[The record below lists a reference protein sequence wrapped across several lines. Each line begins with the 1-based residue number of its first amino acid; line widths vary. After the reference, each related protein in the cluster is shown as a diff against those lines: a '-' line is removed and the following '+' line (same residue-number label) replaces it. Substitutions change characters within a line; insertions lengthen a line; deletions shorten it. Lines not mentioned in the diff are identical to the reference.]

1 MDISLGA
8 ALVVVALLAL
18 MIVALAVG
26 LVAARRMT
34 RPRPALPVNCGD
46 CVFMIPRAKVY
57 RRETLEDED
66 GIVHY
71 LCQQRWIEV
80 TPYSPWCELGKSK
93 TRTTVAA
100 R

>member
-1 MDISLGA
+1 MVIVLLLA
-8 ALVVVALLAL
+8 LLLVVAVAALAFALVV
-18 MIVALAVG
+18 
-26 LVAARRMT
+26 ARNAS

-80 TPYSPWCELGKSK
+80 TPYSPRCSLGRSK
-93 TRTTVAA
+93 TLTTIQPA
-100 R
+100 